1 MKRLWGMIPISA
13 LLLLCI
19 ASISCRST
27 YYSAWEKFGK
37 HKRDLLKD
45 HVEAARDD
53 QKAAAEQFKD
63 ALTRL
68 KELYGFEGGDLEKT
82 YGQLQGE
89 YDRCAAKAK
98 SVRNRIEKVE
108 QIASDLFKEWDDEIR
123 SMTNERLAAQ
133 SRDKLA
139 ETRNK
144 FRSLQAAMKKAEASM
159 EPVLGQF
166 RDYVLYLKHSV
177 NAQAVGALKKEALDI
192 EKEIQELIRAMNA
205 SISAANDFIKGF

>member
-1 MKRLWGMIPISA
+1 MKRLWSTIPLSA
-13 LLLLCI
+13 ILLLCA

-37 HKRDLLKD
+37 HKRELLKD
-45 HVEAARDD
+45 QVEEARDD

-68 KELYGFEGGDLEKT
+68 KELYGFEGGELEKT
-82 YGQLQGE
+82 YSRLQGE
-89 YDRCAAKAK
+89 YDRCAARAK
-98 SVRNRIEKVE
+98 TVKNRIQKVE

-123 SMTNERLAAQ
+123 SMSNERLAGQ

-144 FRSLQAAMKKAEASM
+144 FRSLQAAMKKASETM
-159 EPVLGQF
+159 EPVLSQF

-205 SISAANDFIKGF
+205 SIAAANDFIKGF